1 MFQDSKLVWQPCH
14 KLLHFTSIIVPIHT
28 AIKHNIGKYGES
40 YPDRGPNSAGTQ
52 QKKKHFVHG
61 EFLPKLLR
69 FVVNIV
75 WFTRKHFHIWH
86 ACISYACDRT
96 LIQSWTLVKSKTRT
110 EGVTEGADHIIIC
123 TPFPLLQLGAGG
135 CDSSRG
141 GQGGDSVETNC
152 WPARF
157 GHAHHWRDP
166 FILSTDGHI
175 KHMIKKRTNK

>member
-1 MFQDSKLVWQPCH
+1 M
-14 KLLHFTSIIVPIHT
+14 
-28 AIKHNIGKYGES
+28 
-40 YPDRGPNSAGTQ
+40 
-52 QKKKHFVHG
+52 
-61 EFLPKLLR
+61 
-69 FVVNIV
+69 
-75 WFTRKHFHIWH
+75 H
-86 ACISYACDRT
+86 AYHSYAWDRT

-157 GHAHHWRDP
+157 GHAHHWRGWRPYWFSP
-166 FILSTDGHI
+166 FSSVRHFLNWHSINSTTQQYTFGGFRDALWNVPLYKKIEVKGPYRHRLLARGLLTLSFAQVLWPI
-175 KHMIKKRTNK
+175 

>member
-1 MFQDSKLVWQPCH
+1 M
-14 KLLHFTSIIVPIHT
+14 
-28 AIKHNIGKYGES
+28 
-40 YPDRGPNSAGTQ
+40 
-52 QKKKHFVHG
+52 
-61 EFLPKLLR
+61 
-69 FVVNIV
+69 
-75 WFTRKHFHIWH
+75 H
-86 ACISYACDRT
+86 AYHSYAWDRT

-157 GHAHHWRDP
+157 GHAHHWRGWRPYWFSP
-166 FILSTDGHI
+166 FSSVRHFLNWHSIRRVSETHLEALEMLFDMCLCAPWAQTSSERPLDFVFRSGPVTHI
-175 KHMIKKRTNK
+175 ICNAPKKER